1 MSLSIEQKLAIHE
14 LLSRAAY
21 AYDERDMQA
30 LEDCFATQAAMTMRI
45 AGGDLIGPF
54 QGREAILELMRNSM
68 AQQSD
73 VRRHVVSN
81 IFFDENG
88 ENPTAISNL
97 TLITTAEGKAEML
110 ATGIYRDEL
119 VVEGGMWRILKR
131 HVELDSAY

>member
-1 MSLSIEQKLAIHE
+1 MTLSVEQKLTIHE

-21 AYDERDMQA
+21 AYDERDMNT
-30 LEDCFATQAAMTMRI
+30 LEGGFAPEATMSMRI

-54 QGREAILELMRNSM
+54 EGRPAILELMRNSM

-81 IFFDENG
+81 VFFDEG
-88 ENPTAISNL
+88 GDNPIAISNL
-97 TLITTAEGKAEML
+97 TLITTLDGKAEML

-119 VVEGGMWRILKR
+119 VEEGGVWRILKR

>member
-30 LEDCFATQAAMTMRI
+30 LEDGFATQAAMTMRI

>member
-1 MSLSIEQKLAIHE
+1 MTLSVEQKLAIHE

-21 AYDERDMQA
+21 AYDERDMKA
-30 LEDCFATQAAMTMRI
+30 LEGGFSPGATMSMRI

-54 QGREAILELMRNSM
+54 EGRPAIVELMQNSM

-81 IFFDENG
+81 VFFDEAG
-88 ENPTAISNL
+88 SNPIAISNL
-97 TLITTAEGKAEML
+97 TLITTVDGKAEML

-119 VVEGGMWRILKR
+119 VEEGGAWRILKR